1 MSLLAAVNQPSGN
14 PTATGAPQYYF
25 ALDSTPADPIVTAEG
40 FDAIG
45 DGTPTGVG
53 SYNANG
59 NGTAPFPAEMYTL
72 STSAGTPQFSMGLLN
87 VPTGVGSVG
96 NDFAI
101 SRYDDNGGYQGA
113 QLTITRSTGLVS
125 IANSLSVASDI
136 SCNTAGVA
144 SALTVGTAATVG
156 GGSLEINGTLGVG
169 TVFDSVY
176 NPAIPSQTA
185 FTATGSAVLPNAP
198 GAGTTAVP
206 LGSTFTVPRSGMYIL
221 TGLISYDGS
230 VGTTFTA
237 APEDFFSV
245 ICSPS
250 PPGPGAFGGVTVSLT
265 NSTATDRS
273 WEATATLL
281 LTAAVP
287 YQATLRLQNESGT
300 LAATG
305 AAVLNGSFDLVAL
318 C

>member
-1 MSLLAAVNQPSGN
+1 MSLLALVNQPSGN
-14 PTATGAPQYYF
+14 LTSTGASQYYF
-25 ALDSTPADPIVTAEG
+25 PLDSTPADPNVTADS
-40 FDAIG
+40 FTAIG
-45 DGTPTGVG
+45 DGTPGSVG
-53 SYNANG
+53 TFTARG
-59 NGTAPFPAEMYTL
+59 NGTAPLPAEMYYL
-72 STSAGTPQFSMGLLN
+72 SQSAGTPQFSMGLLN
-87 VPTGVGSVG
+87 VPTGVGNVG

-101 SRYDDNGGYQGA
+101 SRYDDSGGYQGA
-113 QLTITRSTGLVS
+113 QLTITRSTGEVTIPNGLAVG
-125 IANSLSVASDI
+125 VPAS
-136 SCNTAGVA
+136 
-144 SALTVGTAATVG
+144 VG
-156 GGSLEINGTLGVG
+156 GGLLEIDGTLGLG
-169 TVFDSVY
+169 QVFDSVY

-206 LGSTFTVPRSGMYIL
+206 LGAIFTVPRSGMYIL

-265 NSTATDRS
+265 NSTATDRA